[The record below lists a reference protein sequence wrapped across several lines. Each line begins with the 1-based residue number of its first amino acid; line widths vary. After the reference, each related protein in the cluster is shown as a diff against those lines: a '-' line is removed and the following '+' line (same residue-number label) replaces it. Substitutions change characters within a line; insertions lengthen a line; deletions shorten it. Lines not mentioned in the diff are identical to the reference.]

1 MARHRAGYSGELLS
15 EKLTVKMTES
25 EKEEAAK
32 KASVS
37 RDSAFDLRAYAT
49 DRRARFRRR
58 SLAVIRAR

>member
-32 KASVS
+32 KAS
-37 RDSAFDLRAYAT
+37 SAGIPLSTYARMRLT
-49 DRRARFRRR
+49 GGQGSEGDHRT
-58 SLAVIRAR
+58 